1 MQEKSTFFS
10 GKVRKGEDEVF
21 GDMAASELKSLS
33 CSTLTVKFKHEVNNL
48 IFKYHMLNLQQNA

>member
-33 CSTLTVKFKHEVNNL
+33 CSTLTVKFKQVNNL
-48 IFKYHMLNLQQNA
+48 IFKYQMLNLQQNA